1 MRDIRLESLKET
13 FNHIGS
19 QPLVE
24 SRGNARSDKQLL
36 SESKRQ
42 FPHLKES
49 QILEN
54 RRILDNIN
62 FFKVTVKEVQ
72 AAYPG
77 TTFAEARR
85 FQKLASQFAIMEYHS
100 RAEIGEDEYL
110 KSVNESSKVILE
122 LEPFTGEDSIDPNSP
137 EAKKWAQMMAATK
150 GKGPEDTVG
159 PKMDMSSG
167 EEAPE
172 PKKKKGFLGKAW
184 DSVKGAMSIK
194 SLKNFIKSVGEYAV
208 ATLKSKETYK
218 ALAIG
223 AVFAILGA
231 IPGAA
236 PLVLAAKGGLSLWAT
251 FKGSKGLLKAGQEM
265 SGGKKGMDGVKE
277 FLKNAKDPKAAAK
290 ILGQVAQIALGAWGA
305 SSVAGDVLKQ
315 IKVAAAENIYNP
327 AGGAE
332 MKPAAPSSPAPSSPA
347 PDAPVA
353 PAAPAAPVVAPSNPV
368 EMMDKMRGLVGQ
380 NFDQYLE
387 NPEKYN
393 SKILGY
399 LEKMGV
405 NPDSPASEVF
415 KGMRGHMSVRDYV
428 ETTLDGLAKS
438 KQMAGMAR

>member
-13 FNHIGS
+13 FNHISS

-42 FPHLKES
+42 FPHLKEN

-85 FQKLASQFAIMEYHS
+85 FQKLASQFAIMEYYS
-100 RAEIGEDEYL
+100 RAEIGESEYL

-122 LEPFTGEDSIDPNSP
+122 LEPFSGEDTIDPNSP
-137 EAKKWAQMMAATK
+137 EAKKWAQMMASTK
-150 GKGPEDTVG
+150 GKGPEDTIG

-172 PKKKKGFLGKAW
+172 PKKKKGFVGKAW
-184 DSVKGAMSIK
+184 DSIKGALSIK

-265 SGGKKGMDGVKE
+265 SGGKKGMEGVKE

-315 IKVAAAENIYNP
+315 IKVAAAENMYNP
-327 AGGAE
+327 SGGVE
-332 MKPAAPSSPAPSSPA
+332 MKASPEAPAPEAPTAPEEAPKAAPE
-347 PDAPVA
+347 
-353 PAAPAAPVVAPSNPV
+353 APVVAPSNPV
-368 EMMDKMRGLVGQ
+368 EMMDKMRGLVGK
-380 NFDQYLE
+380 NYEQYLE
-387 NPEKYN
+387 DPEKYN
-393 SKILGY
+393 NKILGY

-415 KGMRGHMSVRDYV
+415 KGMRGNMSVRDYV

-438 KQMAGMAR
+438 KQMAAMAR

>member
-1 MRDIRLESLKET
+1 MRDNRLEALRET
-13 FNHIGS
+13 YINVIS
-19 QPLVE
+19 KPIVE
-24 SRGNARSDKQLL
+24 SRGNARSEPQLL

-315 IKVAAAENIYNP
+315 IKVTAAENMYNP

-332 MKPAAPSSPAPSSPA
+332 MKAA
-347 PDAPVA
+347 PDAPA
-353 PAAPAAPVVAPSNPV
+353 PAAPAAPAPEAPAAPEAPVVAPSNPV
-368 EMMDKMRGLVGQ
+368 EMMDKMRGLVGK
-380 NFDQYLE
+380 NYEKYLE

-393 SKILGY
+393 SEILGY

-415 KGMRGHMSVRDYV
+415 KGMRGNMSVRDYV

-438 KQMAGMAR
+438 KQMAAMAR